1 MSLQEIIKSMN
12 PTLWVFAGLLICWV
26 FVQSGLFVRLALNFN
41 KKHNLATQDELKQA
55 FSTGFV
61 SVVGPAISVIIVA
74 ISLIAMVGSAV
85 TFMRC
90 GVIGAPMWELMMAE
104 YTAQSAGVAFGG
116 EGFTESIFV
125 LCIFGMT
132 FASAPYFLNT
142 MITLKPL
149 DVAAVKSTEAAAKS
163 EGKKESFIPILG
175 NAAMMGMM
183 GYSIFDYFTALPKTA
198 AFVGALVAS
207 VVLGKLAKKVKGLA
221 TWSMAIAMLVGMA
234 CGQIV
239 ATIMG

>member
-1 MSLQEIIKSMN
+1 
-12 PTLWVFAGLLICWV
+12 
-26 FVQSGLFVRLALNFN
+26 
-41 KKHNLATQDELKQA
+41 
-55 FSTGFV
+55 
-61 SVVGPAISVIIVA
+61 
-74 ISLIAMVGSAV
+74 MVGSAV

-149 DVAAVKSTEAAAKS
+149 DVAAVKSEEAAAKS

-183 GYSIFDYFTALPKTA
+183 GYSIFDYFLSLPKFA
-198 AFVGALVAS
+198 AFASAMAAS
-207 VVLGKLAKKVKGLA
+207 VVLGALSKKVKGLA
-221 TWSMAIAMLVGMA
+221 TWSMAIAMIVGMA
-234 CGQIV
+234 VGQIV
-239 ATIMG
+239 ATIIG